1 MKFVEHSL
9 IRPKTIEF
17 RTYQET
23 VLNTAVSKNT
33 LAVLPT
39 GMGKTTL
46 AILLAAHRLEKYP
59 KSKILIMAPTKPLCE
74 QHQKTFQNYMR
85 VPEEEI
91 VLVTGMI
98 SPKKRRDLYEFA
110 TVISAT
116 PQTIQNDIRND
127 IIDLYEFSL
136 MVVDECHR
144 SVKKYAYPFVARAYM
159 EKSKYPRILGLTA
172 SPGSEEEKIKRI
184 CQSLFVDSVEIR
196 TDTDEDV
203 KPYVKE
209 IETEYVKVD
218 LPENLKEAQENLKK
232 ALNSR
237 LGKLKK
243 YNIHVNNKRELLQ
256 AQKRVSREIST
267 SRKPINFYLISLIV
281 ESIKIWHTL
290 ELMETQSVKAV
301 SIYLEKVKLKK
312 TKSDKGVLNDPEF
325 MKAVSII
332 EESEEHP
339 KLIKLKEIVEREI
352 KKNSAVKLIIF
363 SHFRDN
369 IHNICSNLDG
379 ICQPVILIGQSG
391 ERGLSQKE
399 QIEVIRDYND
409 SYYNCL
415 ITSPIGEEGLHIP
428 SADIAIFYDSV
439 ASEIRTIQRRGRVG
453 RTKVG
458 KIIFLLTKKT
468 RDEGY
473 HWMSQRRERKMKTIL
488 KRMQNKVKTI
498 EDFIEK

>member
-9 IRPKTIEF
+9 IKPNTIEF

-39 GMGKTTL
+39 GLGKTTL
-46 AILLAAHRLEKYP
+46 AILLAAYRLEKYP

-74 QHQKTFQNYMR
+74 QHKKTFQEYMNI
-85 VPEEEI
+85 PEEEI

-98 SPKKRRDLYEFA
+98 APKKRRDLYEFA

-136 MVVDECHR
+136 LVVDECHR
-144 SVKKYAYPFVARAYM
+144 SVKKYAYPFVARQYM

-172 SPGSEEEKIKRI
+172 SPGSDEDKIKRI
-184 CQSLFVDSVEIR
+184 CKNLFVDAVEIR
-196 TDTDEDV
+196 TDSDEDV
-203 KPYVKE
+203 KPYIKE
-209 IETEYVKVD
+209 IETEYVKVE
-218 LPENLKEAQENLKK
+218 LPDNLKIAQEKLKK

-237 LGKLKK
+237 LEKLKK
-243 YNIHVNNKRELLQ
+243 YNIYVNNKRDLLESQ
-256 AQKRVSREIST
+256 RKVSRRIST
-267 SRKPINFYLISLIV
+267 EKKPVLFYMISLIV
-281 ESIKIWHTL
+281 EAIKIWHTL

-301 SIYLEKVKLKK
+301 KLYLEKIKQEK
-312 TKSDKGVLNDPEF
+312 TKSDTRVLKDPDF
-325 MKAVSII
+325 LKAISII
-332 EESEEHP
+332 ENSEEHP
-339 KLIKLKEIVEREI
+339 KLMKLQKIIKREI
-352 KKNSAVKLIIF
+352 ENNKAVRIIIF

-369 IHNICSNLDG
+369 IHNIYSNLDG
-379 ICQPVILIGQSG
+379 ICHPVILIGQSG

-399 QIEVIRDYND
+399 QIEVITEFND
-409 SYYNCL
+409 GYYNCL

-468 RDEGY
+468 RDEAY
-473 HWMSQRRERKMKTIL
+473 YWTSRRREKRMKTIL
-488 KRMQNKVKTI
+488 KQMQKKERTI
-498 EDFIEK
+498 KDFIEK

>member
-1 MKFVEHSL
+1 MKYVEHSL

-46 AILLAAHRLEKYP
+46 AILLAAYRLEKYP
-59 KSKILIMAPTKPLCE
+59 KSKILIMAPTRPLCE
-74 QHQKTFQNYMR
+74 QHQKTFQKYMS

-91 VLVTGMI
+91 VLITGMI

-110 TVISAT
+110 TVVSAT
-116 PQTIQNDIRND
+116 PQTIQNDIRNN
-127 IIDLYEFSL
+127 IIDLYEFCL
-136 MVVDECHR
+136 LVVDECHR

-172 SPGSEEEKIKRI
+172 SPGSEEEKIKGI
-184 CQSLFVDSVEIR
+184 CQSLFIDSVEIR

-218 LPENLKEAQENLKK
+218 LPENLKKAQESLKK

-237 LGKLKK
+237 LSKLKK
-243 YNIHVNNKRELLQ
+243 YNIYINNKRDLL
-256 AQKRVSREIST
+256 ASQKKVSREIST
-267 SRKPINFYLISLIV
+267 SKKPINFYLISLIV

-301 SIYLEKVKLKK
+301 NIYIEKLKQKK
-312 TKSDKGVLNDPEF
+312 TKSDKGVLNDSDF
-325 MKAVSII
+325 IKAISII
-332 EESEEHP
+332 EESDEHP
-339 KLIKLKEIVEREI
+339 KIFKLHEIVEREI
-352 KKNSAVKLIIF
+352 ENNNAVKIIVF

-369 IHNICSNLDG
+369 IHNIHSNLEN
-379 ICQPVILIGQSG
+379 ICHPVILIGQSG

-399 QIEVIRDYND
+399 QIEVIREFND
-409 SYYNCL
+409 GYYNCL

-458 KIIFLLTKKT
+458 KIIFLLTRKT

-488 KRMQNKVKTI
+488 KRMQNKGKNI
-498 EDFIEK
+498 EDFIKK

>member
-9 IRPKTIEF
+9 IQPNTIEF

-39 GMGKTTL
+39 GLGKTTL
-46 AILLAAHRLEKYP
+46 AILLAAHRIEKYP
-59 KSKILIMAPTKPLCE
+59 NSKVLIMAPTKPLCE
-74 QHQKTFQNYMR
+74 QHQKTFQKYMSI
-85 VPEEEI
+85 PEEEI

-98 SPKKRRDLYEFA
+98 TPKKRRDLYEFA
-110 TVISAT
+110 QVIAAT
-116 PQTIQNDIRND
+116 PQTIQNDIRNG

-136 MVVDECHR
+136 LVVDECHR
-144 SVKKYAYPFVARAYM
+144 SVKKYAYPFVARHYI
-159 EKSKYPRILGLTA
+159 EKSKYPRILGITA
-172 SPGSEEEKIKRI
+172 SPGSDESKINRI
-184 CQSLFVDSVEIR
+184 CKNLFVDAVEIR
-196 TDTDEDV
+196 TDSDEDV
-203 KPYVKE
+203 KPYIKE
-209 IETEYVKVD
+209 IKTEYVKVD
-218 LPENLKEAQENLKK
+218 LPDNLKEAQEKLKK

-237 LGKLKK
+237 LEKLKR
-243 YNIHVNNKRELLQ
+243 YNIYIRNKRDLLESQ
-256 AQKRVSREIST
+256 RNVSRRIST
-267 SRKPINFYLISLIV
+267 EKNPVLFYMISLIV

-301 SIYLEKVKLKK
+301 RLYLEKVKQEK
-312 TKSDKGVLNDPEF
+312 TKSDTRVLKDPAF
-325 MKAVSII
+325 VKAMSIL
-332 EESEEHP
+332 EDSDEHP
-339 KLIKLKEIVEREI
+339 KLIKLQDIVKKEIENN
-352 KKNSAVKLIIF
+352 KAVKIIIF

-369 IHNICSNLDG
+369 IHNICNNLEG
-379 ICQPVILIGQSG
+379 ICRPVILIGQSG

-399 QIEVIRDYND
+399 QIEVITEFND
-409 SYYNCL
+409 DYYNCL

-468 RDEGY
+468 RDEAY
-473 HWMSQRRERKMKTIL
+473 YWMSQRKERRMKTIL
-488 KRMQNKVKTI
+488 KQMQKKEKTI